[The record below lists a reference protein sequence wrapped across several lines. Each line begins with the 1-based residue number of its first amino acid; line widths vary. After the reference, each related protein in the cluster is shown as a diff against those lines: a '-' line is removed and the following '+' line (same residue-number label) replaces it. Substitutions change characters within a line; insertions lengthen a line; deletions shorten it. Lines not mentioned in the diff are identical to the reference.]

1 MARDDRVES
10 DFRIGPVLRCRL
22 LGAERRRAKNDEKNP
37 ALNCQDEAR
46 LARALARERA
56 SV

>member
-10 DFRIGPVLRCRL
+10 DFRIGPVLRRRL